1 MRDATCDMVEM
12 VDGLQEWTLCLE
24 RKRNDGNP
32 EKKRL
37 ICRIVIQKQCIGWEK
52 GGDWSL
58 AMIGML

>member
-1 MRDATCDMVEM
+1 MSMADIRYGRDGQWASRMDTALGMQWD
-12 VDGLQEWTLCLE
+12 
-24 RKRNDGNP
+24 DGNP